1 MSGFEELGVSEEF
14 VKGLAGL
21 KIFQP
26 TKIQEKVIPIL
37 LNNTTNFIGQAHT
50 GTGKTAAFGIPLL
63 QTIDPDLEK
72 IQGLILCPTRELGQ
86 QVAKQLFKFTKFSRK
101 IFIESVYGGTSIDEQ
116 IQRLDR
122 PTHIVVA
129 TPGRLID
136 LINRKAIDLANVS
149 TVILDEADEM
159 ISMGFKDELE
169 EILKGLKNVDQKWLF
184 SATMPD
190 DIKSIVHDYLSENV
204 ERVDV
209 SSKNVVNKNIAH
221 QYIACTENDKLNIL
235 FQFLKSQGDNRGV
248 VFCRTKAATQKLA
261 MQLKAKNIATE
272 ALHGDLSQRERDK
285 VMRAFKNK
293 THRVLISTDV
303 AARGIDIDGLTF
315 VIHYQLP
322 EKEEYYTH
330 RAGRTARAGNEG
342 VSLCL
347 ITTSEIKK
355 IRFYER
361 VLGITFTQLKPNR

>member
-1 MSGFEELGVSEEF
+1 MSWESLNLNENLARGIYRFGFE
-14 VKGLAGL
+14 K
-21 KIFQP
+21 P
-26 TKIQEKVIPIL
+26 TPIQEKAIPSIIEGRDI
-37 LNNTTNFIGQAHT
+37 IGQGQS
-50 GTGKTAAFGIPLL
+50 GTGKTGSFAIGSL
-63 QTIDPDLEK
+63 QRIDISSK
-72 IQGLILCPTRELGQ
+72 TTQALILAPTFEL
-86 QVAKQLFKFTKFSRK
+86 VKQISTVVSALGSAMDGLVIKTL
-101 IFIESVYGGTSIDEQ
+101 VGGTSVSDDTLDL
-116 IQRLDR
+116 QRNC
-122 PTHIVVA
+122 PHVVVGTA
-129 TPGRLID
+129 GRVYDMIRRRALLTDKIR
-136 LINRKAIDLANVS
+136 IFV
-149 TVILDEADEM
+149 LDEADEM

-355 IRFYER
+355 IRF
-361 VLGITFTQLKPNR
+361 